1 MEFLLL
7 FLLNLLEGF
16 INERRGTITDF
27 LDGLDDGIVIN
38 LTLVKIDDHVVG
50 KQRDVYVSNSIDFA
64 HCSVDISLA
73 GSTHHSGY
81 VVLLLHRY
89 PQGVL

>member
-16 INERRGTITDF
+16 INERRGAITD
-27 LDGLDDGIVIN
+27 LLNGLDDGVVIN
-38 LTLVKIDDHVVG
+38 LALVKFDDHVVG
-50 KQRDVYVSNSIDFA
+50 EQGDVYISNPVDFA
-64 HCSVDISLA
+64 HCSVDICLA
-73 GSTHHSGY
+73 GCTHHSGY